1 MADQPGRIVVAGL
14 SKSFGTVRAVDNL
27 SFTVEPGSVT
37 GFLGPNGAGKTT
49 TLRMLLGLVTPDRAA
64 PRRSAGVRTTTSRT
78 RCGRSARCSRRR
90 ASTPA
95 APPATTCGC
104 YAAASGIPDQPGRRG
119 AGPGRPHRR
128 GQAQGT
134 HGYSLGMRQRLGL
147 AFALLGN
154 PRVLLLDEPA
164 NGLDPEGIRWLRGF
178 LRALADEGRTV
189 LVSSHLLTEVQQS
202 ADRVVILSQGRLV
215 REGSVVELEQ
225 GAGVTVV
232 VRSPTPDQLGDA
244 LAAAGVTATRSGPD
258 AAAGAR
264 AATPPRSGTPR
275 SRPASSCTSCAPSGP
290 TWSSCSSS

>member
-1 MADQPGRIVVAGL
+1 
-14 SKSFGTVRAVDNL
+14 
-27 SFTVEPGSVT
+27 
-37 GFLGPNGAGKTT
+37 
-49 TLRMLLGLVTPDRAA
+49 
-64 PRRSAGVRTTTSRT
+64 
-78 RCGRSARCSRRR
+78 
-90 ASTPA
+90 
-95 APPATTCGC
+95 
-104 YAAASGIPDQPGRRG
+104 
-119 AGPGRPHRR
+119 
-128 GQAQGT
+128 
-134 HGYSLGMRQRLGL
+134 MRQRLGL

-232 VRSPTPDQLGDA
+232 VRSPTLDKLGAA
-244 LAAAGVTATRSGPD
+244 LAAAGVTATRSGD
-258 AAAGAR
+258 GRAAGAR
-264 AATPPRSGTPR
+264 AATPPRSGTRR

-290 TWSSCSSS
+290 TWSSCSSSSPRAQFHAQDGRVAAGAVPGAPPGPTRDGAGPARPDHARRCPVTVALRAESRKLLTTQVWFWMFVLQLGLTLLVACLVSAFSKTDRPRGADRVGAQRRRSASRC